1 MNVDMVLTYL
11 DFVVERHAV
20 WERRRVVGMAQPW
33 SVDPILQRNKF
44 TNVYRVLDYGSQF
57 LLRELLNEP
66 GITAGDA
73 LARSFLYRM
82 SNEPKTWQHTR
93 AKWGHYP
100 LAHELGEDLAQLW
113 ADHRDAGNRVFSG
126 AYTIMPLPGVG
137 GFDKAKEVVRMAAT
151 SFNPIH
157 PSCVTP
163 AFLAAGS
170 MQERFAVLRSI
181 PNVGDFIA
189 MQVLTDFGYSPFGAD
204 QDENA
209 FVVPGPGARKGAKEL
224 ELGMSAA
231 STIAWCRQRVLELD
245 DCPTLQGRPPSAMD
259 IQNTL
264 CEFSKYARF
273 MRKPE
278 PARVFRPDHPGA
290 ALPLVLPQHW
300 DTTTQ
305 PANSTSH

>member
-1 MNVDMVLTYL
+1 MALAYL
-11 DFVVERHAV
+11 DFVVDRHRV
-20 WERRRVVGMAQPW
+20 WELRQAGQPGPW
-33 SVDPILQRNKF
+33 SDDPILQRNKF

-73 LARSFLYRM
+73 LARCFLYRM

-93 AKWGHYP
+93 ATWGHYP

-163 AFLAAGS
+163 AFLAAGT
-170 MQERFAVLRSI
+170 MAERFAVLRSI
-181 PNVGDFIA
+181 PNVGDFLA

-209 FVVPGPGARKGAKEL
+209 FVVAGPGARKGAKEIWPDKKP
-224 ELGMSAA
+224 AWV
-231 STIAWCRQRVLELD
+231 IQWCRERVLEGGA
-245 DCPTLQGRPPSAMD
+245 CPTVQGRPPSLMD

-273 MRKPE
+273 TRAPEPTRVFKPE
-278 PARVFRPDHPGA
+278 HPGA
-290 ALPLVLPQHW
+290 PRPLVLPAHW
-300 DTTTQ
+300 ALTT
-305 PANSTSH
+305 

>member
-1 MNVDMVLTYL
+1 MNVDMVLAYL
-11 DFVVERHAV
+11 DFVAERHRV
-20 WERRRVVGMAQPW
+20 WERRRGGMPQHW
-33 SVDPILQRNKF
+33 SDDPILQRNKF

-73 LARSFLYRM
+73 LARAFLYRM
-82 SNEPKTWQHTR
+82 SNEPLTWQHTKEQRGGYPR
-93 AKWGHYP
+93 AVN
-100 LAHELGEDLAQLW
+100 LNDDLGWLW
-113 ADHRDAGNRVFSG
+113 ANYRDAGNRVFSG

-151 SFNPIH
+151 SFH
-157 PSCVTP
+157 PDSPNCVTER
-163 AFLAAGS
+163 FLAAGT
-170 MQERFAVLRSI
+170 MQERFAVLRGI
-181 PNVGDFIA
+181 PNVGDFLA

-224 ELGMSAA
+224 DLGMSAGSA
-231 STIAWCRQRVLELD
+231 IGWCRDRVLELP

-273 MRKPE
+273 MRQPT
-278 PARVFRPDHPGA
+278 PARVFKPVHPGA
-290 ALPLVLPQHW
+290 PQPLVLPAHW
-300 DTTTQ
+300 GLTT
-305 PANSTSH
+305 

>member
-11 DFVVERHAV
+11 DFVAERHHV
-20 WERRRVVGMAQPW
+20 WNQRQLGLPGPW
-33 SVDPILQRNKF
+33 SDDPILQRNKF

-73 LARSFLYRM
+73 LARAFLYRM
-82 SNEPKTWQHTR
+82 SNEPLTWQHTR
-93 AKWGHYP
+93 ATTGQYP
-100 LAHELGEDLAQLW
+100 YADQLGEDLAQLW
-113 ADHRDAGNRVFSG
+113 ADYRDAGNRVFSG

-151 SFNPIH
+151 SFH
-157 PSCVTP
+157 PGSPNCVTP
-163 AFLAAGS
+163 AFLAAS
-170 MQERFAVLRSI
+170 TMQERFAVLRSI
-181 PNVGDFIA
+181 PNVGDFLA

-209 FVVPGPGARKGAKEL
+209 FVVAGPGARKGAKEL
-224 ELGMSAA
+224 WPEKKVAWV
-231 STIAWCRQRVLELD
+231 IEWCRERVLELP
-245 DCPTLQGRPPSAMD
+245 DCPDLAGRPPSLMD

-278 PARVFRPDHPGA
+278 PARVFKPDHPGA
-290 ALPLVLPQHW
+290 PQHLVLPAHW
-300 DTTTQ
+300 ATTTQ
-305 PANSTSH
+305 PASSTPN